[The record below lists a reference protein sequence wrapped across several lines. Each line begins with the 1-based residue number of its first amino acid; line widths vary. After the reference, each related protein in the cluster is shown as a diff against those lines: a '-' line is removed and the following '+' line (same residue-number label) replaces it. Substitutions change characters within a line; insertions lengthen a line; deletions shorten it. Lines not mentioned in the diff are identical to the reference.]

1 MKQNIYIA
9 PVTEICLLQTKD
21 PHMIGADPG
30 EETSNQMANGVQW
43 DAMFNGLEEDIEEP
57 SAPSERHTP
66 SKLWD
71 E

>member
-1 MKQNIYIA
+1 MVDIH
-9 PVTEICLLQTKD
+9 PEDGT
-21 PHMIGADPG
+21 
-30 EETSNQMANGVQW
+30 TSQLANGVHW
-43 DAMFNGLEEDIEEP
+43 DAMFSELEEGIEEP